1 MRDPH
6 VQTMHYTIGSGEGI
20 SYQDPEALSFSN
32 HLGDFELVDQ
42 ELRIQPTEHF
52 SDEQEAR
59 TAIEPFLR
67 DWEVESDLTAN
78 VGAIR
83 FTFTRVELIDRDP
96 PLPRGPL
103 VINMK
108 AAIGAFAVTATAS
121 LHLTYRMYPKP
132 PQTFCATSEV
142 QLAYR
147 RWVGFRSGKEP
158 LQAMA
163 YFGLTLLYS
172 LLPVVGSGRHE
183 PFKSISPSLTIFGRL
198 SSTKGDESTA
208 RKAVP
213 GVQFQDLSGAEK
225 QWLEEAVRRVIHQ
238 LGQHA
243 SGTALTQL
251 TMNDLPRI

>member
-32 HLGDFELVDQ
+32 YLGDFELVDQ

-67 DWEVESDLTAN
+67 DWEIESNLTAN

-96 PLPRGPL
+96 PPPGGPL

-163 YFGLTLLYS
+163 YFGLTLLQS
-172 LLPVVGSGRHE
+172 VTGGRERAARTFQIDKPVLDN
-183 PFKSISPSLTIFGRL
+183 IW
-198 SSTKGDESTA
+198 
-208 RKAVP
+208 KA
-213 GVQFQDLSGAEK
+213 
-225 QWLEEAVRRVIHQ
+225 
-238 LGQHA
+238 
-243 SGTALTQL
+243 
-251 TMNDLPRI
+251 